1 MVRSRSSERNTEKIK
16 IKMNYQVVILAGG
29 ESSRF
34 TPFNNLHKSFFKL
47 GGKSIIQR
55 TLSDILDNL
64 EMEVILVLGSKN
76 FEKEKSII
84 ESYGY
89 GKKITCV
96 KQNESLGQ
104 GNAILSAKDNVNGD
118 FFVINAQQFNF
129 SKISDNFVKT
139 FESKKFEALVGS
151 QKTSE
156 PWKYGILYK
165 NENNVIGVVEKPKK
179 GTEPSATR
187 IVGVYLFSKVF
198 LGELENTK
206 QSEYSL
212 EKALD
217 LTSKKSRLG
226 DVTISDA
233 VPSLKYP
240 WDLLKIKDIFL
251 KDLRGID
258 KSAEVAKTAT
268 IKGEVYIGKNTKVCD
283 YALIEGPVYI
293 GENVVVGSYSQVR
306 GGSVLEEGSV
316 LQRYVD
322 VKNSIIGEQTSIHSG
337 FIGDS
342 VVGKNVK
349 IGAGFISA
357 NKRFDRRNISVEVKN
372 KKVDS
377 GINGLG
383 VLVGDES
390 NIGIRVSTMPGT
402 LIKYNSKIFPGEIV
416 K

>member
-1 MVRSRSSERNTEKIK
+1 
-16 IKMNYQVVILAGG
+16 MNYQVVILAGG